1 MLYRIW
7 KYGFVDPDIALETRL
22 TKADFEVAVFPYFF
36 RAGALDEVPPGVLA
50 LLGLIVP
57 E

>member
-7 KYGFVDPDIALETRL
+7 KYRFVDPDIALETRL